1 MTPNEKA
8 LARAM
13 LVDAM
18 IHATRA
24 IAAFPDDPL
33 LHHTPEYRDA
43 VRIFKQAASR
53 LTKS

>member
-24 IAAFPDDPL
+24 LASFPEDPL
-33 LHHTPEYRDA
+33 LSHTPEYQDA
-43 VRIFKQAASR
+43 IRVFKQAASR
-53 LTKS
+53 LTKG